1 LAGVG
6 AARLDHGEAGETL
19 LGGADV
25 EHTVGGGEGL
35 ESLPGDVVLTLPLD
49 EAHDLDPL
57 ALGKDVDG
65 LDEVPTDRGHQHR
78 RGDLG
83 AAMDLEEGGDAA
95 ASLQPRLIQV
105 QIQPVDPFEVQGDMI
120 FQHSATVWSTMIAG
134 PG

>member
-1 LAGVG
+1 MTVEADPRGVG
-6 AARLDHGEAGETL
+6 EV
-19 LGGADV
+19 GAEFD
-25 EHTVGGGEGL
+25 EQGAE
-35 ESLPGDVVLTLPLD
+35 VL
-49 EAHDLDPL
+49 
-57 ALGKDVDG
+57 V
-65 LDEVPTDRGHQHR
+65 
-78 RGDLG
+78 DLG